1 MSCTE
6 CKNHYLSYPAT
17 ITKIERETFDVK
29 TFTLKFV
36 DPHVEEAFNYK
47 QGQFAEIS
55 VFGYGEAPISITSS
69 PSRKGFLEF
78 TIRGCG
84 RVTNAIH
91 QKKVGDLLHIR
102 GPYGNSFPFEE
113 LYGKNLTFVTGGIG
127 LAPIRSLIN
136 LVFDNRKKFGSI
148 CILYGS
154 KTPDEL
160 CFKKELEEWAKIE
173 GTEVLLTVDKADES
187 WKGNVGVVTT
197 LFKKAKT
204 IRVDNGMSFLCGPPV
219 MIPFCMAEL
228 KSIGFAEKDIITTLE
243 RYMKCGIGKCGHCNI
258 GEKFICID
266 GPVFNC
272 EQMRNMQMES

>member
-1 MSCTE
+1 MSCCE
-6 CKNHYLSYPAT
+6 NKNHYLSYPAV
-17 ITKIERETFDVK
+17 IVKIERETFDVK

-36 DPHVEEAFNYK
+36 DPHIQDTFNYK

-91 QKKVGDLLHIR
+91 QKKVNDILYVR

-113 LYGKNLTFVTGGIG
+113 LYGKHLTFVTGGIG

-136 LVFDNRKKFGSI
+136 LVFDNRIKFGDIS
-148 CILYGS
+148 ILYGS

-160 CFKKELEEWAKIE
+160 CFKKELEEWAKIDH
-173 GTEVLLTVDKADES
+173 TEVLLTVDKADES

-197 LFKKAKT
+197 LFKKSKLIQAN
-204 IRVDNGMSFLCGPPV
+204 NGMSFLCGPPV

-228 KSIGFAEKDIITTLE
+228 KGIGFAEKDIITTLE
-243 RYMKCGIGKCGHCNI
+243 RFMKCGIGKCGHCNI
-258 GEKFICID
+258 GEKFICVD

-272 EQMRNMQMES
+272 EQVRHMQMES